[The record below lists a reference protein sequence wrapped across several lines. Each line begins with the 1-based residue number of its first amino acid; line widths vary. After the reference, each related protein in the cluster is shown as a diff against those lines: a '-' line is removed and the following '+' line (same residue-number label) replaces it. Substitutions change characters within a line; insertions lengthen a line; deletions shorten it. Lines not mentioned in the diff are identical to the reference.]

1 MVDSQN
7 SLRLVTYLFIFSLVF
22 TSLVESWLY
31 YYAGKGQKSHKMGMR
46 TVGEESEMVENG
58 TQWHNKKEANNEQ

>member
-1 MVDSQN
+1 MVNFRN
-7 SLRLVTYLFIFSLVF
+7 SIRLVIIFSL

-31 YYAGKGQKSHKMGMR
+31 FYAGKGQKSHKMGMR
-46 TVGEESEMVENG
+46 TVGEESRMVENG